1 MSSPDRIEKQILL
14 RAPKSR
20 VWQALTDAR
29 QFGEWFRVRLEGQFA
44 PGRRITG
51 KMTYP
56 GYEGWPFDAMVE
68 RMDAESYFSMRWA
81 PQVQDREVDYDKD
94 PTTLVEFRLDE
105 VPEGTRLTTV
115 ESGFENIPAALRDKV
130 FRGNDEGWS
139 IQTQNIKAYVQ
150 G

>member
-1 MSSPDRIEKQILL
+1 MSSDRIEKQILL
-14 RAPKSR
+14 RSPRSR
-20 VWQALTDAR
+20 VWLALTDAR
-29 QFGEWFRVRLEGQFA
+29 QFGEWFRVRLDGQFA

-68 RMDAESYFSMRWA
+68 RMDPESYFSMRWA
-81 PQVQDREVDYDKD
+81 PGVEDREVDYDND
-94 PTTLVEFRLDE
+94 PTTLVEFHLEE

-115 ESGFENIPAALRDKV
+115 ESGFENLPAVLRDKV
-130 FRGNDEGWS
+130 FRGNEEGWS
-139 IQTQNIKAYVQ
+139 MQTQNIKAYVQ